1 MKLFLFSCF
10 FALAAS
16 IPHSV
21 PPKPRFDVGGM
32 ITMIEDF
39 FPANQTLSFNTTGM
53 DQAWAQIASNF
64 SLSVEEN
71 SLQKDRCADI
81 MVVFARGTYEIGNV
95 GVLVGAPFLQ
105 VLRELAAPGLT
116 IEMQGV
122 EYAANMTGY
131 QLGGDPEGSQKMAD
145 TILTVQNKCPRAKV
159 VVSGYSQGAQLVH
172 NAMKKLKNTTLEGI
186 DAVVTFGDPLYP
198 RIPEGVPGWKMLSV

>member
-1 MKLFLFSCF
+1 
-10 FALAAS
+10 
-16 IPHSV
+16 
-21 PPKPRFDVGGM
+21 
-32 ITMIEDF
+32 
-39 FPANQTLSFNTTGM
+39 
-53 DQAWAQIASNF
+53 
-64 SLSVEEN
+64 
-71 SLQKDRCADI
+71 

-105 VLRELAAPGLT
+105 VLRELSISGLT

-145 TILTVQNKCPRAKV
+145 TILEVQNQCPRAKV

-172 NAMKKLKNTTLEGI
+172 NALKELKGTNLEEI

-198 RIPEGVPGWKMLSV
+198 QIPEGVPGWKMLSVCNAGDGVCRPGRTISLSHISYVERLYEAATFVV